1 MSLSFLASF
10 FHRQLISYPARI
22 PPTPSLSR
30 KTMIITGANTGLG
43 YSSASTL
50 LSLGTHRVILAVRA
64 LSKGEAAAVRLRT
77 ETRCPPDAVEVWEL
91 DMGSYASV
99 LAFAERAKGL
109 ERLDACIA
117 NAGVRMAEFK
127 LAAGDGGRGHEET
140 ITTNVISTFLL
151 AFLLHSILA
160 ASSVRFPG
168 DGPAYFSIVSSELYL
183 MAKFTESDAVEGKIF
198 AAFDDEKGTN
208 LSDRYNVSKLLVN
221 LMVRQMA
228 GMAPLKLKGRRGGG
242 SGGDVGAG
250 DVVINCTA
258 PGYVWTFLSLRT
270 CSTPSVALYLNQEK
284 PMHALAPSTSPTTQK
299 VDRSRLSSPTARNP
313 I

>member
-10 FHRQLISYPARI
+10 FHRQLISYPPRV

-30 KTMIITGANTGLG
+30 KTIIITGANTGLG

-50 LSLGTHRVILAVRA
+50 LSLGTHRVILAVRT

-127 LAAGDGGRGHEET
+127 LADAGKGHEET
-140 ITTNVISTFLL
+140 INTNVISTFLL
-151 AFLLHSILA
+151 AFLLHPILA
-160 ASSVRFPG
+160 ASAARFPE
-168 DGPAYFSIVSSELYL
+168 DGTAYFSIVSSELYF
-183 MAKFTESDAVEGKIF
+183 MAKFPERNAKEGDIF
-198 AAFDDEKGTN
+198 AAFDDERTTN

-221 LMVRQMA
+221 LMVRQLA
-228 GMAPLKLKGRRGGG
+228 GVAPLKLKGKRGSADGEAGG
-242 SGGDVGAG
+242 G

-258 PGYVWTFLSLRT
+258 PGYV
-270 CSTPSVALYLNQEK
+270 
-284 PMHALAPSTSPTTQK
+284 
-299 VDRSRLSSPTARNP
+299 
-313 I
+313 